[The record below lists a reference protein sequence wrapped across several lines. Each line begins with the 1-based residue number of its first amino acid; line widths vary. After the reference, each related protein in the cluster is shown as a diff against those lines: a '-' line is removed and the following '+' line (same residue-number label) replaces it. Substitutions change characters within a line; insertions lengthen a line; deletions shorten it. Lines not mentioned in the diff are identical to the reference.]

1 MRCGTRR
8 PFGPSFDQGDRQGFV
23 PSPVN
28 LLLTKAFDGTGR
40 NTNNSWTD
48 TAGLSKETRVDVV
61 VSTRSTFARH
71 ISCHNRITHT
81 HTHTHT
87 QSVGVQD
94 PPSIHKRRVRRT
106 MKL

>member
-40 NTNNSWTD
+40 NVCVP
-48 TAGLSKETRVDVV
+48 APP
-61 VSTRSTFARH
+61 VSFYR
-71 ISCHNRITHT
+71 
-81 HTHTHT
+81 
-87 QSVGVQD
+87 
-94 PPSIHKRRVRRT
+94 
-106 MKL
+106 